1 MMLRRKIL
9 LSVLT
14 AIIVCALVV
23 GGVLLDNS
31 LRGDVSEATVLVYPN
46 DSEYV
51 VRQSLAKSNVR
62 TTGFR
67 MLSRVFG
74 YRVRP
79 GRYVFRKG
87 DSLLKIFRRLRNG
100 QQDAVRL
107 TIPSVR
113 TVERLAAYLDEHLM
127 MDSLSAAE
135 AFRDSI
141 HLFLP
146 NTYEVWW
153 TVSTDDL
160 LSRMQRESNRFW
172 EGQRDK
178 KAKDL
183 GLSRREVITLAS
195 IVCEETAYRPEMP
208 MVAAMY
214 LHRLEVGM
222 PLQADP
228 TVKFALGD
236 FSLRRIWGKHL
247 NIDSPYNTYRN
258 KGLPPG
264 PIRIPTVEAIDAV
277 LAAPHTD
284 YLYMCARE
292 DFSGSHR
299 FARTYAEHLQNAKKY
314 IKALNE
320 RNIK

>member
-1 MMLRRKIL
+1 MKLRIIIF
-9 LSVLT
+9 SVLAALAASIVVMWRVFLSNALEGDNGE
-14 AIIVCALVV
+14 AI
-23 GGVLLDNS
+23 
-31 LRGDVSEATVLVYPN
+31 VLVYPN
-46 DSEYV
+46 QSEDD
-51 VRQSLAKSNVR
+51 VRRTLSEASVR

-67 MLSRVFG
+67 LLSRLLK
-74 YRVRP
+74 YHVRP
-79 GRYVFRKG
+79 GRYIVRRG
-87 DSLLKIFRRLRNG
+87 DSIVTIFRRLRNG
-100 QQDAVRL
+100 QQEAVRL

-127 MDSLSAAE
+127 MDSLSAVE

-153 TVSTDDL
+153 TVTTDDL
-160 LSRMQRESNRFW
+160 MSRMQRESNRFW
-172 EGQRDK
+172 EGERDR
-178 KAKDL
+178 KANAL

-195 IVCEETAYRPEMP
+195 IVNEETAYQPEMP

-214 LHRLEVGM
+214 LHRLEIDM

-247 NIDSPYNTYRN
+247 TVDSPYNTYRN
-258 KGLPPG
+258 TGLPPG
-264 PIRIPTVEAIDAV
+264 PIRIPTLEAIDAV
-277 LAAPHTD
+277 LSAPHTD

-299 FARTYAEHLQNAKKY
+299 FATTYSEHLRNARLY
-314 IKALNE
+314 TQALNQ

>member
-1 MMLRRKIL
+1 MKFRIIIF
-9 LSVLT
+9 SVLAALAVSIVVMWRVFLSNALEGDNGE
-14 AIIVCALVV
+14 AI
-23 GGVLLDNS
+23 
-31 LRGDVSEATVLVYPN
+31 VLVYPN
-46 DSEYV
+46 QSEDD
-51 VRQSLAKSNVR
+51 VRRTLSEASVR

-67 MLSRVFG
+67 LLSRLLK
-74 YRVRP
+74 YHVRT
-79 GRYVFRKG
+79 GRYIVRRG
-87 DSLLKIFRRLRNG
+87 DSIVTVFRRLRNG
-100 QQDAVRL
+100 QQEAVRL

-127 MDSLSAAE
+127 MDSLSAVE

-153 TVSTDDL
+153 TVTTDDL
-160 LSRMQRESNRFW
+160 MSRMQRESNRFW
-172 EGQRDK
+172 EGERDR
-178 KAKDL
+178 KANAL

-195 IVCEETAYRPEMP
+195 IVNEETAYQPEMP

-214 LHRLEVGM
+214 LHRLEIGM

-247 NIDSPYNTYRN
+247 TVDSPYNTYRN
-258 KGLPPG
+258 TGLPPG

-277 LAAPHTD
+277 LSAPHTD

-299 FARTYAEHLQNAKKY
+299 FATTYSEHLRNARLY
-314 IKALNE
+314 TQALNQ

>member
-1 MMLRRKIL
+1 MKLRIIIF
-9 LSVLT
+9 SVLAALAVSIVVMWRVFLSNALEGDNGE
-14 AIIVCALVV
+14 AI
-23 GGVLLDNS
+23 
-31 LRGDVSEATVLVYPN
+31 VLVYPN
-46 DSEYV
+46 QSEDD
-51 VRQSLAKSNVR
+51 VRRTLSEASVR

-67 MLSRVFG
+67 LLSRLLK
-74 YRVRP
+74 YNVRP
-79 GRYVFRKG
+79 GRYIVRRG
-87 DSLLKIFRRLRNG
+87 DSIVTIFRRLRNG
-100 QQDAVRL
+100 QQEAVRL

-127 MDSLSAAE
+127 MDSLSAVE

-153 TVSTDDL
+153 TVTTGDL
-160 LSRMQRESNRFW
+160 MSRMQRESNRFW
-172 EGQRDK
+172 EGERDR
-178 KAKDL
+178 KANAL

-195 IVCEETAYRPEMP
+195 IVNEETAYQPEMP

-214 LHRLEVGM
+214 LHRLEIGM

-247 NIDSPYNTYRN
+247 TVDSPYNTYRN
-258 KGLPPG
+258 TGLPPG
-264 PIRIPTVEAIDAV
+264 PIRIPTITAIDAV
-277 LAAPHTD
+277 LSAPHTD

-299 FARTYAEHLQNAKKY
+299 FATTYSEHLRNARLY
-314 IKALNE
+314 TQALNQ